1 MGSTRRFTALDG
13 YRAVAAVTV
22 LVFHVL
28 FLTGENVAGT
38 WLGDLASRL
47 DVAVA
52 LFFLLSG
59 FLLYRPW
66 AVAHLAPR
74 ALDRGPRVAGYLWHR
89 ALRILPAY
97 WVLVVVALLTTL
109 SGHRSALWLST
120 LTMTEVYRQPL
131 PTGLEQTWSL
141 AAEVVFYLLL
151 PVAALLLLRPGRR
164 TRRRQLQVELVTLVV
179 LALVGVTTQGL
190 VESGWSWVPSLAG
203 SWFIAYLAWFA
214 AGMAMAVVHAW
225 VTQNPGRLRDV
236 TDEVGRSWALCWA
249 LAVVLFVLT
258 LTPVAG
264 SHASES
270 LTPFEAMARN
280 VLYCL
285 VASAFLFP
293 GVFGPQHDG
302 VVVRIMG
309 APVLAYLGLISYGI
323 FLWHLILTK
332 PVIQITGHRL
342 FDGGTLQV
350 LAVTLLATIGVATAS
365 YFFVEEPVLRL
376 KGRVAIKRDVPE
388 AAPVAAPASAGL
400 APDDPDVG
408 VGVEAEG

>member
-1 MGSTRRFTALDG
+1 VAPTRRFAALDG

-22 LVFHVL
+22 VVFHVL

-38 WLGDLASRL
+38 WMGNLASRL

-66 AVAHLAPR
+66 ALAHLSPEPAT
-74 ALDRGPRVAGYLWHR
+74 RGPRVPGYLWHR

-97 WVLVVVALLTTL
+97 WLLVAVALLTTL
-109 SGHRSALWLST
+109 RGQRSAVWLST
-120 LTMTEVYRQPL
+120 LTMTEVYRHPL

-151 PVAALLLLRPGRR
+151 PVFAFVLLRPRR
-164 TRRRQLQVELVTLVV
+164 RSPRRQLQVELTVLLV
-179 LALVGVTTQGL
+179 LAVVGVVTQGL
-190 VESGWSWVPSLAG
+190 VESGWPWVPTLAG

-214 AGMAMAVVHAW
+214 AGMAMAVLHAW
-225 VTQNPGRLRDV
+225 VTLHPGGRLRV
-236 TDEVGRSWALCWA
+236 ITDEVGRNWALCWA
-249 LAVVLFVLT
+249 LAAVLLVLT

-270 LTPFEAMARN
+270 LTSFEAVARN
-280 VLYCL
+280 VLYCA
-285 VASAFLFP
+285 VATAFMFP
-293 GVFGPQHDG
+293 GVFGPQTDG
-302 VVVRIMG
+302 TVVRLMS

-332 PVIQITGHRL
+332 PVIELTGHRL
-342 FDGGTLQV
+342 FDGGSLPV
-350 LAVTLLATIGVATAS
+350 LAITLIATIAVASAS
-365 YFFVEEPVLRL
+365 YFLVEEPALRL
-376 KGRVAIKRDVPE
+376 KSRVAITPDAE
-388 AAPVAAPASAGL
+388 TAASASAGF

-408 VGVEAEG
+408 VGVEAQA